1 MSGESAFV
9 IMPRNRYRLDIT
21 MLLYHRILAAIVIS
35 LTVFGLSSCVRTSE
49 AVFNQASV
57 YDAVV
62 TTENT
67 PLDAELEESYT
78 TKVPVYKV
86 GGNYYVL
93 AEPAELELHTGQ
105 LIIYPDQVDS
115 SRLVYAEATGSKAY
129 YEVELQELRGSTC
142 CVFAED
148 LSSPLSTLPKDCTEP
163 VGLYGM
169 RAYRI
174 LPTSHDAVCLY
185 NADDYAVV
193 RMDADERL
201 TWRALYAYPAAGILY
216 VCVDLPGSIIMTP
229 LYLLYEMCR

>member
-1 MSGESAFV
+1 MT
-9 IMPRNRYRLDIT
+9 MPAYP
-21 MLLYHRILAAIVIS
+21 RIISAIV
-35 LTVFGLSSCVRTSE
+35 LCLALVGLSSCVRTSE
-49 AVFNQASV
+49 AVFHHAYV
-57 YDAVV
+57 CDAVV
-62 TTENT
+62 TTENNS
-67 PLDAELEESYT
+67 PDSDVAKFAS

-86 GGNYYVL
+86 GSKYYVQG
-93 AEPAELELHTGQ
+93 EPAELYSRIGK
-105 LIIYPDQVDS
+105 LIIFQDESDS
-115 SRLVYAEATGSKAY
+115 SHLVYASATGSKAY
-129 YEVELQELRGSTC
+129 YEVELQELSGSTC

-174 LPTSHDAVCLY
+174 LPTSHDSSCLY
-185 NADDYAVV
+185 NAKDHAVV

-201 TWRALYAYPAAGILY
+201 TWRALYAYPAAGLLY